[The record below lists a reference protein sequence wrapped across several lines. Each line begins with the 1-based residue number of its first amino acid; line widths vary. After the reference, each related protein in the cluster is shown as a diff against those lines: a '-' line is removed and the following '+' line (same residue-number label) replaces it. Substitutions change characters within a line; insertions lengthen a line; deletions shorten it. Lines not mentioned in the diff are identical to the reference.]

1 MWPLTR
7 GGARVEDGV
16 VASFVPG
23 IVVGG
28 CVATPATLR
37 LVAGIFSMARDK
49 LINLGSNNE

>member
-1 MWPLTR
+1 
-7 GGARVEDGV
+7 VEDGV